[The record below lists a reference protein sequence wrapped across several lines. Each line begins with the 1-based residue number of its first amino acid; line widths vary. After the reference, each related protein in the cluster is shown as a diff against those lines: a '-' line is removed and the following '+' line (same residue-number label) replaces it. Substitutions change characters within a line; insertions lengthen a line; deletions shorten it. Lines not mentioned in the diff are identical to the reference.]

1 MHYFKKWLKKCR
13 LVHLKKGIIRLSTLE
28 EKIKSA
34 SEELD
39 TLIFDEIQLSLDSI
53 NDFIFSFQNAEILD
67 VSLIKGNL
75 SIDQIVD
82 HLQRIIFEEDGEYKK
97 IRQDLK
103 VKYLKKRFPEHSE
116 LIDRMAHLF

>member
-1 MHYFKKWLKKCR
+1 M
-13 LVHLKKGIIRLSTLE
+13 HLKKGIVRLSTLE

-53 NDFIFSFQNAEILD
+53 NDFVFSFENAEILD
-67 VSLIKGNL
+67 ISLIEGNL